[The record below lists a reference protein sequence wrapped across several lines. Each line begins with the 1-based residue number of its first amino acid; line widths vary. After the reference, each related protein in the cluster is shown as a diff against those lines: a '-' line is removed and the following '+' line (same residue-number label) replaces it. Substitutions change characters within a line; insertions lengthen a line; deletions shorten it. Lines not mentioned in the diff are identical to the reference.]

1 MRWSATALPTSHG
14 FGMTKQPEACSPRKT
29 STRSLCVLT
38 GQRMAERCRPTPAHR
53 PFDEFAASIAATFAL
68 ELG

>member
-1 MRWSATALPTSHG
+1 
-14 FGMTKQPEACSPRKT
+14 
-29 STRSLCVLT
+29 
-38 GQRMAERCRPTPAHR
+38 MAERCRPTPAHR